1 MQLFGLRRNREEGE
15 SGLYLYLGIGRN
27 ECEDKE
33 GFFFTIRGKN
43 GEEIPACLA
52 YKNKKGGKTVYER
65 LGSVTVIDLRKRE
78 E

>member
-1 MQLFGLRRNREEGE
+1 MVFGIGRKSEEGNE
-15 SGLYLYLGIGRN
+15 SGLKLYLGISRN

-33 GFFFTIRGKN
+33 GFFFTIRGKS

-52 YKNKKGGKTVYER
+52 FKTKKGGKTIYEK
-65 LGSVTVIDLRKRE
+65 LASVEIIDLRKRE